1 MKQLFF
7 VKVTTSIWV
16 PVCSRT
22 KEEAGEIAQE
32 SIGDVLGITDG
43 KLPDGALSGAT
54 GTTTTQPTDVADD
67 ATVWG
72 EATPEEHSTVS
83 ELRAHLAEQAK

>member
-7 VKVTTSIWV
+7 VKTTIAVWV

-22 KEEAGEIAQE
+22 GEEARLIAEE
-32 SIGDVLGITDG
+32 SIAEVLGITDG
-43 KLPDGALSGAT
+43 KLPNGALVSPRGRHHAAA
-54 GTTTTQPTDVADD
+54 DVADD